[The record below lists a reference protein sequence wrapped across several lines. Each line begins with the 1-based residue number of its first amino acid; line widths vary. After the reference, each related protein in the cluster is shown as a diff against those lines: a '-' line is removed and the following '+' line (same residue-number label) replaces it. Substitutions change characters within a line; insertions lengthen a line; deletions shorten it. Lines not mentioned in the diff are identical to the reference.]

1 MDVLSNEELM
11 KVNGGAISAAVVAGL
26 AAVGIFIIGVI
37 DGILRPLACHK

>member
-11 KVNGGAISAAVVAGL
+11 KVNGGAISAAVLAGIVA
-26 AAVGIFIIGVI
+26 AGIFIIGVI

>member
-11 KVNGGAISAAVVAGL
+11 KVNGGAISAAVVAGIV
-26 AAVGIFIIGVI
+26 AAGIFIIGVI